1 MAHIR
6 NPGTARATGSAIE
19 AVKIAV
25 ENPLLERRTISG
37 ATHDC
42 QYLRRHFLM
51 DANDAVSY
59 VQDLAGDSVN
69 IIFGA
74 KYDDSMVDEATI
86 TVIATGLESADAPA
100 TGAARCGQ
108 SAGQ

>member
-1 MAHIR
+1 MIV
-6 NPGTARATGSAIE
+6 N
-19 AVKIAV
+19 
-25 ENPLLERRTISG
+25 ISG
-37 ATHDC
+37 DIS
-42 QYLRRHFLM
+42 LM

-86 TVIATGLESADAPA
+86 TVIGHGTGVRGCSG

-108 SAGQ
+108 SAGQYEVPPQEPAQVR